1 MRFPPPREVVHDIKL
16 KPGVLPVRRPPYPL
30 GESKLA
36 AMKTQMQELF
46 DKGWIAPSSSPWGAP
61 ILFVKKKEGEWRMC
75 IDFRDLNALTIDD
88 SFPLPRLDL
97 MLHRAGESQFF
108 SKIDLASG
116 FHQIALTPETR
127 ELTAF
132 RLPEPVAGNTHWE
145 WRVMPFGL
153 KNTPPTFQRA
163 MTRVLQGCEEF
174 AVVYMDD
181 VMIFSQTEAEHLK
194 HLDRVFAKL
203 NEQSY
208 HIRLP
213 KCEFLKKE
221 VEFLGHQLS
230 REGVRTSPG
239 KVAALQAWK
248 PPLQGSKQVKQ
259 FLGLVM
265 WYRSFIAH
273 LATIAAPLFVLTSAK
288 KKFEWSEAATQSVT
302 TLQHL
307 VANAPCLAH
316 WDRDRVTRV
325 VTDASKI
332 GLGAVLEQKYDETWR
347 PVAFWSRKLRDPE
360 TRYSTTDREWLA
372 IVEAVSLKWKGFLE
386 DRSFTVCSDH
396 VALERKLHKSSHDP
410 PVTDR
415 QSRWIERLMPF
426 ALTFEYIKGENN
438 VVADALSRCPLVANS
453 ITVVRSMLAGL
464 MVRMK
469 LAADLDDEYQELRR
483 KAELSDNSLRTLDGL
498 VLDEGD
504 CVYVPKDDSLRTLL
518 ISEAHDSSVG
528 SHFGEERTLE
538 MMKRNWR
545 WRGLTTDVTDY
556 VRSCVRCQKTKHDTR
571 KSAGLLF
578 PIVAEYPWHIVTM
591 DFVCRFTPASRTQN
605 NQCLVIVDKF
615 SKYTILEGCH
625 TNIDAKETARIF
637 IKRVVSPFGV
647 PKVVISDR
655 GPQFSSAVWK
665 EILEILG
672 TRVALA
678 ATHHPQTDDQS
689 ERAIQTLLRMVRT
702 FAAEQQEM
710 WEDLLPMF
718 ELALNHAVNRA
729 TKHSPFQTLFGKS
742 PRTPLDFAKEG
753 LAADSPSSPPAP
765 SASQWA
771 QKWNAA
777 RKQLWDFIQRNQLK
791 VALEMK
797 RRYDQ
802 GRKPL
807 HLEPGDMV
815 LLSVSSHAALGG
827 VRKHRER
834 YVGPYVVESRIH
846 DNAYSLKG
854 LPPGVPTTQNVQYLR
869 LFLPSPVRF
878 ASRPHSDFARPLEV
892 DGQTEWEVEKIVAH
906 RGDPIPNRYRIK
918 WKDTPLEQWLGEGNL
933 EHCKELLR
941 EYHHEQNLPL
951 TPFLTM
957 SSCDEQHDDTSSI
970 SSESDNEEDPPPQPQ
985 ETLPL
990 LDSSPPPGAL
1000 PDGDAPPIADASPP
1014 TTDVPEV
1021 ISDRSLRRLRREER
1035 RQAQTVKVA
1044 PMVRPNYIE
1053 DFGTS
1058 MVSRADLPFLHDE
1071 LFGGI
1076 DPTTSES
1083 QSTSSSPTSP
1093 TLSLP
1098 NPEGLELLHS
1108 SDTSSESPK
1117 SPTNDEEH
1125 DGTAMSTESLPEG

>member
-1 MRFPPPREVVHDIKL
+1 
-16 KPGVLPVRRPPYPL
+16 
-30 GESKLA
+30 
-36 AMKTQMQELF
+36 
-46 DKGWIAPSSSPWGAP
+46 
-61 ILFVKKKEGEWRMC
+61 
-75 IDFRDLNALTIDD
+75 
-88 SFPLPRLDL
+88 
-97 MLHRAGESQFF
+97 
-108 SKIDLASG
+108 
-116 FHQIALTPETR
+116 
-127 ELTAF
+127 
-132 RLPEPVAGNTHWE
+132 
-145 WRVMPFGL
+145 
-153 KNTPPTFQRA
+153 
-163 MTRVLQGCEEF
+163 
-174 AVVYMDD
+174 
-181 VMIFSQTEAEHLK
+181 
-194 HLDRVFAKL
+194 
-203 NEQSY
+203 
-208 HIRLP
+208 
-213 KCEFLKKE
+213 
-221 VEFLGHQLS
+221 
-230 REGVRTSPG
+230 
-239 KVAALQAWK
+239 
-248 PPLQGSKQVKQ
+248 
-259 FLGLVM
+259 
-265 WYRSFIAH
+265 
-273 LATIAAPLFVLTSAK
+273 
-288 KKFEWSEAATQSVT
+288 
-302 TLQHL
+302 
-307 VANAPCLAH
+307 
-316 WDRDRVTRV
+316 
-325 VTDASKI
+325 
-332 GLGAVLEQKYDETWR
+332 
-347 PVAFWSRKLRDPE
+347 
-360 TRYSTTDREWLA
+360 
-372 IVEAVSLKWKGFLE
+372 
-386 DRSFTVCSDH
+386 
-396 VALERKLHKSSHDP
+396 
-410 PVTDR
+410 
-415 QSRWIERLMPF
+415 MPF

-469 LAADLDDEYQELRR
+469 LAADLDEEYLELRR
-483 KAELSDNSLRTLDGL
+483 KAESSDNSLRVLDGL

-591 DFVCRFTPASRTQN
+591 DFVSRFTPASQTQN

-655 GPQFSSAVWK
+655 GPQFSSVVWK

-678 ATHHPQTDDQS
+678 ATHHPQTDGQS

-753 LAADSPSSPPAP
+753 LAADPSPTPSAP

-777 RKQLWDFIQRNQLK
+777 RKQLWDFIKRNQLK

-834 YVGPYVVESRIH
+834 YVGPYVVGSRIH

-906 RGDPIPNRYRIK
+906 RGDPTPNRYRVK

-951 TPFLTM
+951 TPFLTT
-957 SSCDEQHDDTSSI
+957 SSCDERHDGTSSI
-970 SSESDNEEDPPPQPQ
+970 SSESDDEEDPPPQSQ
-985 ETLPL
+985 ELFPL
-990 LDSSPPPGAL
+990 LDSSPPPGSSH
-1000 PDGDAPPIADASPP
+1000 GSDAPPALEVLPS
-1014 TTDVPEV
+1014 TTNAPEV

-1035 RQAQTVKVA
+1035 RQAQTAKLA
-1044 PMVRPNYIE
+1044 PMMRQNHIE

-1058 MVSRADLPFLHDE
+1058 IVSRADLPFLYDE
-1071 LFGGI
+1071 LFEEI
-1076 DPTTSES
+1076 DPITSES
-1083 QSTSSSPTSP
+1083 QSTPSPPTSP
-1093 TLSLP
+1093 ILSLS
-1098 NPEGLELLHS
+1098 NPQELERLHGPIA
-1108 SDTSSESPK
+1108 SSES
-1117 SPTNDEEH
+1117 SRLQTSDEEH
-1125 DGTAMSTESLPEG
+1125 DGTPLSTGDHCEN